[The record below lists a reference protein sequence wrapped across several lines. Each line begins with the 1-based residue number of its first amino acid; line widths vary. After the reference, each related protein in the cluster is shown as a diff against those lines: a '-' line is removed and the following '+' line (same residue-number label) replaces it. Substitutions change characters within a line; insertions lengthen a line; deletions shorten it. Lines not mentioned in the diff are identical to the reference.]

1 MPSHRRLITASI
13 VMAVLWAVG
22 MLWWL
27 PPAATAGYV
36 MQAAAGAMVGIVWDS
51 GMRIWIACGPR

>member
-1 MPSHRRLITASI
+1 MSSHRTLITASI
-13 VMAVLWAVG
+13 VMAGLWTVG

-36 MQAAAGAMVGIVWDS
+36 IQAAAGAIVGILDS
-51 GMRIWIACGPR
+51 LRPAVI